1 MTPIKMSPFFS
12 LQNLLMKVLAAKT
25 VEKCT
30 VTLHPLLV
38 ILSTS
43 AIQVLKTFYFL
54 HEVFKQRTKLKAIFF
69 TTEKMQY
76 SCACHVKSCLHQYIS

>member
-1 MTPIKMSPFFS
+1 MSPFFS

-30 VTLHPLLV
+30 VTLHHLLV

-54 HEVFKQRTKLKAIFF
+54 HEVFKQRIKLKAIFF
-69 TTEKMQY
+69 TTENMQY
-76 SCACHVKSCLHQYIS
+76 SCACHVKSCLQQYIS

>member
-1 MTPIKMSPFFS
+1 MSPFFS

-30 VTLHPLLV
+30 VTLHHLLV

-54 HEVFKQRTKLKAIFF
+54 HEVFTQRIKLKAIFF

-76 SCACHVKSCLHQYIS
+76 SCACHVKSCLQQYIS

>member
-1 MTPIKMSPFFS
+1 
-12 LQNLLMKVLAAKT
+12 MKVLAAKT

-30 VTLHPLLV
+30 VTLRHLLV

-43 AIQVLKTFYFL
+43 AIQVLQTFYFL
-54 HEVFKQRTKLKAIFF
+54 RLVFKRRSKLKAIFF

-76 SCACHVKSCLHQYIS
+76 SCACHVKSYLHQYIS

>member
-1 MTPIKMSPFFS
+1 
-12 LQNLLMKVLAAKT
+12 MKVLAAKT

-30 VTLHPLLV
+30 VTLHHLLV

-54 HEVFKQRTKLKAIFF
+54 HEVFKQRTKLKAIFLLPKRCSILTAVHVMSNHAF
-69 TTEKMQY
+69 TD
-76 SCACHVKSCLHQYIS
+76 I

>member
-1 MTPIKMSPFFS
+1 
-12 LQNLLMKVLAAKT
+12 MKVLAAKT

-30 VTLHPLLV
+30 VTLHHLLV

-54 HEVFKQRTKLKAIFF
+54 HEVFKQRTKLKAIFLLLKRCS
-69 TTEKMQY
+69 TVQLCMSSQILPSTIYKLRQSEK
-76 SCACHVKSCLHQYIS
+76 

>member
-1 MTPIKMSPFFS
+1 MSPFFS

-30 VTLHPLLV
+30 VTLHHLLV

-54 HEVFKQRTKLKAIFF
+54 HVVFKQGPN
-69 TTEKMQY
+69 
-76 SCACHVKSCLHQYIS
+76 